1 MNNIVNFIRQ
11 IEITLFIVLR
21 AYIPGIQ
28 LYFRKKSICS
38 NMGFAIC
45 QSVYD

>member
-1 MNNIVNFIRQ
+1 MNNIVNFVRQ

-28 LYFRKKSICS
+28 LYFRKKSIWS